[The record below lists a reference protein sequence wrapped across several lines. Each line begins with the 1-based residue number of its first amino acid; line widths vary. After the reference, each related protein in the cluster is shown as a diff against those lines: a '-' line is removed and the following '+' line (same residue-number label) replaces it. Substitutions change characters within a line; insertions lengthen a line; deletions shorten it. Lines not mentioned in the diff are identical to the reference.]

1 MLSENDGL
9 TSTEMLVDQQKI
21 VMWETLA
28 QYTTPE
34 IQRVVEFAKRIP
46 SNYSISVIIFT
57 VHHL

>member
-1 MLSENDGL
+1 MLNDADGL
-9 TSTEMLVDQQKI
+9 TSTEILVDQQKI

-46 SNYSISVIIFT
+46 SKKNIKRFF
-57 VHHL
+57 LMQNF